1 MRRYDLGNI
10 KQQELDRLSF
20 NLTALKDKWQKI
32 KASLQEKVNFVNG
45 ISTKHKQEVNLYM
58 EFSEYLDAKKLE
70 GKMKDNLSEFSKKQ
84 AQIMEP
90 VRNLREQRDWMLA

>member
-1 MRRYDLGNI
+1 
-10 KQQELDRLSF
+10 
-20 NLTALKDKWQKI
+20 
-32 KASLQEKVNFVNG
+32 
-45 ISTKHKQEVNLYM
+45 M